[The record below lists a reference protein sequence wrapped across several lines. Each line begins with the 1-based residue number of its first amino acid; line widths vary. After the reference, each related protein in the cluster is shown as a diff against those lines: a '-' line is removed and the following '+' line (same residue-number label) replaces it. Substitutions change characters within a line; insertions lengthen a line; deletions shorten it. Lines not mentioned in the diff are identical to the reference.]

1 MQPHL
6 RKCFDNINKI
16 NFETASDIFMT
27 EMISAEPEIEPESV
41 IFHERIKVMLT
52 EKVENWLSTV

>member
-1 MQPHL
+1 
-6 RKCFDNINKI
+6 
-16 NFETASDIFMT
+16 MT

-41 IFHERIKVMLT
+41 IFHERIKVMLS